1 MTDTTSPLVLPGTA
15 PSPWGAR
22 WRTAALA
29 LIPLFLLAAAL
40 VALLRADSPLGERVA
55 PPIETL
61 TIDRVLL
68 PRPGL
73 MEVSVRNGGPDP
85 VTIAQVMV
93 DDAYWRF
100 TMPGGQTLPRLGSG
114 TVMLPYPW
122 VEGETHAITL
132 VSETGVLFTTE
143 VPVALESP
151 HLDGASLWR
160 LGLIG
165 IYVGVVPVA
174 IGLLWYPV
182 LRRLGRQTL
191 NFILALTI
199 GLLAFLA
206 VDMFLEAGEV
216 AAAAAPAF
224 NIPAL
229 VPLLALFTA
238 ALLVAASHAIR
249 ARTGAATG
257 LTIAYGVALGIGLH
271 NLGEGLAI
279 GGALA
284 LGELALGVFLMAG
297 FTLHNVTEG
306 IGIAAP
312 LARQRPLLWHFAA
325 LAALAGAPAILGV
338 WIGAFTYSPAWIAVF
353 LAVGVGAILQVI
365 VEVGRMIAR
374 TQERAG
380 EPALGW
386 VTLGGAAAGVAV
398 MYLTSLLVAA

>member
-1 MTDTTSPLVLPGTA
+1 MTESTSPRVLPGA
-15 PSPWGAR
+15 ASSRGSGWL
-22 WRTAALA
+22 RTAALA

-93 DDAYWRF
+93 DDAYWLF
-100 TMPGGQTLPRLGSG
+100 SMPGGQTLPRLASG
-114 TVMLPYPW
+114 TIVLPYPW
-122 VEGETHAITL
+122 VAGEAHAITL
-132 VSETGVLFTTE
+132 VSETGVLFTAE

-151 HLDGASLWR
+151 QLNGPSLWR
-160 LGLIG
+160 LALLGL
-165 IYVGVVPVA
+165 YVGVVPVA
-174 IGLLWYPV
+174 IGLLWYPL

-224 NIPAL
+224 NVPAL
-229 VPLLALFTA
+229 VPMLALFTA
-238 ALLVAASHAIR
+238 ALLMAVSHAIR
-249 ARTGAATG
+249 ARTGAAG
-257 LTIAYGVALGIGLH
+257 LTVAYGVALGIGLH

-312 LARQRPLLWHFAA
+312 LARQRPALWHFAA

-386 VTLGGAAAGVAV
+386 VTLGGAAAGVAM